1 MMPGTLV
8 PLRIFSHGGF
18 CPPGGP
24 HPGRRRPPEGFSLIE
39 IMVVVAIVALAA
51 TIAVPNLIAWRT
63 NLRLGSAV
71 GELRTDLLSAK
82 TLAAKENT
90 TVTVQ
95 FYPATGSYS
104 IKHTNLNG
112 NPVVVKATL
121 LPPGVSIDPTDPEYT
136 MGGSK
141 TSFSSRG
148 GADSGT
154 MVFANSEGKKRKIS
168 VSSLGKIT
176 LKD

>member
-1 MMPGTLV
+1 MMPGTFV
-8 PLRIFSHGGF
+8 PPRMSFHGGF
-18 CPPGGP
+18 RPPGEA
-24 HPGRRRPPEGFSLIE
+24 HPGRRRPPDGFSLIE
-39 IMVVVAIVALAA
+39 IVVVIAIVALAA
-51 TIAVPNLIAWRT
+51 AIAVPNLIAWRT
-63 NLRLGSAV
+63 NLRLGTAV

-82 TLAAKENT
+82 ALAAKENT

-104 IKHTNLNG
+104 IKHTNLEG

-121 LPPGVSIDPTDPEYT
+121 LPPGVRIDSSDPEYT

-141 TSFSSRG
+141 TSFTSRG

-154 MVFANSEGKKRKIS
+154 MVIANSGGKKRKIS
-168 VSSLGKIT
+168 ISSLGKIT